1 MARHHCDI
9 YKVAR
14 QCGVTLRASCDHSP
28 TSRKPRECFCK
39 PTLREIGREHGEDHL
54 RLVLQLMVG
63 TVSNSRELFADMIKA
78 VSSVIVR
85 NPELVRRRTLL
96 DDFDAIDLGSLRRK
110 AKAMNC
116 GLPTSHV
123 LRVLITV
130 KFYQPIQG
138 DLLDWIGEAA

>member
-1 MARHHCDI
+1 
-9 YKVAR
+9 
-14 QCGVTLRASCDHSP
+14 
-28 TSRKPRECFCK
+28 
-39 PTLREIGREHGEDHL
+39 
-54 RLVLQLMVG
+54 
-63 TVSNSRELFADMIKA
+63 MIKA
-78 VSSVIVR
+78 VSSVLVR

-130 KFYQPIQG
+130 RFYEPIQG
-138 DLLDWIGEAA
+138 DLLDWLEAA